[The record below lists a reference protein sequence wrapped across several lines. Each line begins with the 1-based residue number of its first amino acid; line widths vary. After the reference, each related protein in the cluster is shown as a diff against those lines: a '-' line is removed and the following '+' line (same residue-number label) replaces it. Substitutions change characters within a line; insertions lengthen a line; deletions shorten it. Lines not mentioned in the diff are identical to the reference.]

1 MLRIGIIIGSTR
13 PNRIGEGV
21 AQWVHSEAR
30 KREDAEFELIDL
42 KEYNLPLLDEPVP
55 AGMSSAYVQ
64 DHTKKWSEKISSL
77 DAFLFVT
84 PEYNHGVS
92 GALKNALDFLYVEWN
107 NKVAG
112 FVGYG
117 SIGGARSV
125 ESLRLIMAELQV
137 ATVRTQLPLVL
148 RTDFENFTK
157 LKPASHH
164 VKTLNKII
172 DEILLWGTA
181 LKNVR
186 QESEEQNSE
195 GFAGSSQE
203 QHQAPSV
210 H

>member
-1 MLRIGIIIGSTR
+1 MLRVGIIIGSTR

-21 AQWVHSEAR
+21 AKWVFSEAQ
-30 KREDAEFELIDL
+30 KRDDAQFELIDL
-42 KEYNLPLLDEPVP
+42 RDFNLPLLDEPVP
-55 AGMSSAYVQ
+55 AGMSSDYVQ
-64 DHTKKWSEKISSL
+64 PHTKKWSQKIASL
-77 DAFLFVT
+77 DAFIFVT

-117 SIGGARSV
+117 GIGGARVV
-125 ESLRLIMAELQV
+125 ESLRLILAELQI
-137 ATVRTQLPLVL
+137 ATERTQLPLVL
-148 RTDFENFTK
+148 RSDFENFKT

-172 DEILLWGTA
+172 DEVISWGTA
-181 LKNVR
+181 LQTIRLDV
-186 QESEEQNSE
+186 EEENSE
-195 GFAGSSQE
+195 GLAGKTTE
-203 QHQAPSV
+203 EHRPSV

>member
-1 MLRIGIIIGSTR
+1 MLRVGIIIGSTR

-21 AQWVHSEAR
+21 ARWVHSEAI
-30 KREDAEFELIDL
+30 KREDAEFELIDI
-42 KEYNLPLLDEPVP
+42 KDYNLPLLDEPVP
-55 AGMSSAYVQ
+55 AGMSSAYVHS
-64 DHTKKWSEKISSL
+64 HTKIWSEKISSF
-77 DAFLFVT
+77 DAFIFVT

-92 GALKNALDFLYVEWN
+92 GALKNALDFLYIEWN

-117 SIGGARSV
+117 SVGGTRAV

-148 RTDFENFTK
+148 RNDFENFTTF
-157 LKPASHH
+157 KPASRH

-172 DEILLWGTA
+172 DDIILWGTA

-186 QESEEQNSE
+186 LETEEQNSE
-195 GFAGSSQE
+195 GFAGKPQE
-203 QHQAPSV
+203 QHHAPGV
-210 H
+210 Q